1 MSIGIEE
8 IENFVIYDDI
18 DFEIIKYVDK
28 IMNYDEQTQKDILHQ
43 IVKHAIEY
51 RYKKENLEKQLEEEK
66 EKCNTIYDTNR
77 ILINNLKCTERANNT
92 LSEFNRTII
101 HEKQEK
107 RNFIKKVMK
116 YGFLLGSVAGVA
128 GVAGYYYV
136 SKKS

>member
-92 LSEFNRTII
+92 LSEFNRTVI

-128 GVAGYYYV
+128 GYYYV

>member
-28 IMNYDEQTQKDILHQ
+28 IMKYDESTKKDILHQ

-51 RYKKENLEKQLEEEK
+51 RYKKEKLEKKLEEEK
-66 EKCNTIYDTNR
+66 KKCNKIYDTNE
-77 ILINNLKCTERANNT
+77 ILINKLKCAERVNDT
-92 LSEFNRTII
+92 LSSFN
-101 HEKQEK
+101 EKVIQERQAK

-116 YGFLLGSVAGVA
+116 YGFLLGSVAGA
-128 GVAGYYYV
+128 AGYYYV

>member
-28 IMNYDEQTQKDILHQ
+28 LMNYDESTQKDVLHQ
-43 IVKHAIEY
+43 VVKHAVEY
-51 RYKKENLEKQLEEEK
+51 RYKKEKLEKQLEEEK

>member
-28 IMNYDEQTQKDILHQ
+28 IMKYDESTKKDILHQ
-43 IVKHAIEY
+43 IVKHAIEC
-51 RYKKENLEKQLEEEK
+51 RYKKEKLEKQLEEEK
-66 EKCNTIYDTNR
+66 KKCNKIYDTNE
-77 ILINNLKCTERANNT
+77 ILINKLKCAERVNNT
-92 LSEFNRTII
+92 LSSFN
-101 HEKQEK
+101 EKVIQERQAK

-116 YGFLLGSVAGVA
+116 YGFLLGSVAGA
-128 GVAGYYYV
+128 AGYYYL

>member
-28 IMNYDEQTQKDILHQ
+28 IMNYDGQKQKDILHQ

-51 RYKKENLEKQLEEEK
+51 RFKKENLEKQLEEEK

-92 LSEFNRTII
+92 LSEFNRTVI

-128 GVAGYYYV
+128 GYYYV

>member
-28 IMNYDEQTQKDILHQ
+28 FLKYDKTIQKDILHQ
-43 IVKHAIEY
+43 IVKHAVEY
-51 RYKKENLEKQLEEEK
+51 RYKKEKLDKQLEEEK
-66 EKCNTIYDTNR
+66 QKYNTVYDTNV
-77 ILINNLKCTERANNT
+77 ILVNQLKCSERSVKT
-92 LSEFNRTII
+92 LSNFNQLFIQ
-101 HEKQEK
+101 EKQEK

-116 YGFLLGSVAGVA
+116 YGFLLGSVAGF
-128 GVAGYYYV
+128 AGYYYV

>member
-28 IMNYDEQTQKDILHQ
+28 LMNYDESTQKDVLHQ
-43 IVKHAIEY
+43 VVKHAVEY
-51 RYKKENLEKQLEEEK
+51 RYKKEKLEKQLEEEK
-66 EKCNTIYDTNR
+66 EKYNTIYDTNR
-77 ILINNLKCTERANNT
+77 ILINKLKCTERANNT
-92 LSEFNRTII
+92 LSEFNRTVIY
-101 HEKQEK
+101 EKQEK
-107 RNFIKKVMK
+107 RNFIKTAMK